1 MFSEKY
7 KVTIGDI
14 NYGGH
19 MGNDR
24 ALLLFQQGRISWL
37 NSMGYS
43 ELSIGEEVGIIQRE
57 AHVKYHKE
65 AFLNDDLTIN
75 ITEIILKRSNFI
87 LKYEVR
93 NEKDEVIITGEV
105 LLVAYNYKK
114 KKIVAIPKD
123 FKEKVER
130 NINS

>member
-57 AHVKYHKE
+57 AHVKYHKV